1 MSEDTFNKFIKPLAD
16 KWADDIVKD
25 GLVNEDGTIPMS
37 EWKNMSEEAR
47 TYNYDKDASY
57 VSTGQP
63 ISFHDTT
70 SHYISFHNKEN
81 KELGKLDFNGDKL
94 VFEGKVEESAE
105 KFIEFL
111 LYNFNDK
118 IDKIKEK
125 SYDEGYSDGWG
136 NGYIEGD
143 DEWC

>member
-25 GLVNEDGTIPMS
+25 GLVNEDSTIPMS

-70 SHYISFHNKEN
+70 SHYISFRNKEN

-94 VFEGKVEESAE
+94 VFEGKVEESA
-105 KFIEFL
+105 KIFIDFL
-111 LYNFNDK
+111 LDSFNTK
-118 IDKIKEK
+118 IEYIKSTAWNDGYEK
-125 SYDEGYSDGWG
+125 AYEDGW
-136 NGYIEGD
+136 EKAL
-143 DEWC
+143 DEN